1 MVLYLNIKLI
11 LWKEEFF
18 FEIINCLIVTGVLP
32 SQYHLEGII
41 VLLRHGD
48 RGPLLNVRNMSTIN
62 CGHRSYGTQI
72 YKRYVADI
80 LNASRTSHY
89 VNTVGP
95 FVRYP
100 LLPNPARCGTSQL
113 TPQGVLQHI
122 QLGTV
127 LRQVYLTQFSLIGD
141 QAQPEDVIVY
151 STKYRRTFQS
161 LLAFLYAFLPDFTA
175 SKVHV
180 QEGKGISF
188 CGSDCQCERTEYFD
202 QKYEQE
208 RRDYRRSHPGIV
220 ELVRR
225 LGPLVRP
232 SYSHDEIVNPLVMR
246 DALLTYVCHGAALPC
261 VDGRCVK
268 PEDVTSLVSYEEW
281 EGRQKRTSAQRKAAK
296 LRSYGLLKSI
306 MVALDSM
313 MGTGKPR
320 VVIYSGHDKTIK
332 YLLDS
337 LAVSNYQLP
346 HYASRLVLELY
357 QNYSVTPSEQP
368 TQPYFFRFVYNGK
381 DITKSVPFCQSVTV
395 KQLRSGS
402 VKRGT
407 ISLCNVN
414 KLQDY
419 IKPEFY
425 FKEFGAG
432 SFQEA
437 CRK

>member
-1 MVLYLNIKLI
+1 
-11 LWKEEFF
+11 
-18 FEIINCLIVTGVLP
+18 
-32 SQYHLEGII
+32 
-41 VLLRHGD
+41 
-48 RGPLLNVRNMSTIN
+48 MSTIN

-141 QAQPEDVIVY
+141 QVQPEDVIVY

-175 SKVHV
+175 SKVRV